1 MKVLIADD
9 HALFRDGLCLQLR
22 QMDEDAEILEAGGFD
37 ETIRVAEE
45 QDALDLILLDLGM
58 PGMAWR
64 QALALLRKRFAE
76 VPIVIVSAS
85 ENRRDILEAM
95 EIGATG
101 YIPKSSSGKVM
112 LGALKLVFA
121 GGVYL
126 PPALLA
132 KSAAEPPFSEDPAGR
147 GGDGA
152 GKTLTP
158 RQRQVLSLL
167 ATGQSNKEIA
177 RALNLGEG
185 TIKVHVTGIMKALN
199 VHNRTQAVVT
209 ATRIGLIPAP

>member
-37 ETIRVAEE
+37 EAIRVAGE

-76 VPIVIVSAS
+76 VPIVVVSAS
-85 ENRRDILEAM
+85 EDRRDILEAL

-112 LGALKLVFA
+112 LGALKLVFS

-126 PPALLA
+126 PPALLG
-132 KSAAEPPFSEDPAGR
+132 KSVAEPPFSEGPAGG

-199 VHNRTQAVVT
+199 VRNRTQAVVT
-209 ATRIGLIPAP
+209 ATRLGLIPAP